1 MSKNRQLIQICQT
14 SHVNRKSCC
23 RWTRRIWSGIRIQCV
38 TSALCV
44 PPLPAE
50 PTALLTAPQA
60 QTDCCLN
67 SAVEQRIRHNQLP
80 SEAHFDE

>member
-1 MSKNRQLIQICQT
+1 M
-14 SHVNRKSCC
+14 
-23 RWTRRIWSGIRIQCV
+23 WTASPVAGGQDVSGLEFSGIQCV

-80 SEAHFDE
+80 SEAHFDEWAEV